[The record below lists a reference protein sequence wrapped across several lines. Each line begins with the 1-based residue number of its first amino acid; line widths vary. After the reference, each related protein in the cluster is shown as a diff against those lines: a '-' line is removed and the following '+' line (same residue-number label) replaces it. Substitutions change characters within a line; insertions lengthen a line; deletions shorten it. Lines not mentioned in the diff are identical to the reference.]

1 MMQATLNYPHHRH
14 DAAWIQSRFAVLPDN
29 YHDSVARE
37 YTERFQQAGQ
47 HEGEKRRNA
56 NLFLLDLAERAQK
69 RVFTLSDDALV
80 RKSERLAL
88 LCRRLVRDGNQ
99 AATASE
105 CVSERSVQAVL
116 AVYQGQGFSVAALQA
131 KHDVQGIIA
140 RLSDATWWFR
150 QLLRYQDRAQEAFA
164 IQLGEVRR
172 GRGLYLSQAMFK
184 QLQARIQSS
193 LQALAN
199 LEAVN
204 EATGETVDMLTVL
217 KGSVANPELRRIE
230 LMVRMRGFEEAAN
243 QAGHVGMFYTLTCPS
258 KFHRFTT
265 EVNPQGQKRLAPNP
279 SYGNYTPREAQS
291 YLTALWARIRAKLK
305 RDGLTAYGFR
315 IAEPHHDGCPHW
327 HMLLF
332 VQPEQQAQVTAIL
345 QDYALREDGNEKG
358 AAAYRFQAVAIDP
371 KKGSATGYIAK
382 YVSKNINGF
391 GVDEDHEG
399 HTDAQDSS
407 QRVRA
412 WASLWGIR
420 QFQQIGGA
428 PVGVWRE
435 LRRLDAAPEGLSES
449 LLEQARSAADQ
460 ADWCAYLQLQGLLTP
475 RNQQPIGVLRL
486 VPSDVNGKLKES
498 RYGELV
504 ERVHGLRFQGLQI
517 LTHTEVWTIQA
528 KANSPNTPKA
538 SLPIPES
545 SIRFEF
551 SSSGAA
557 AKPRSTVN
565 NCTRLPVDK
574 VERVENEQ
582 EDDLLY
588 ARRERAAIV
597 LESLASLKT
606 LDRPAQVLATQGQNF
621 TSTTFTE
628 SQTCKSHLIRP

>member
-1 MMQATLNYPHHRH
+1 MTQTTLNYPHHRQ
-14 DAAWIQSRFAVLPDN
+14 DAAWIQSRFTVLPDN
-29 YHDSVARE
+29 YHASVARE

-47 HEGEKRRNA
+47 HDGEKRRNA

-88 LCRRLVRDGNQ
+88 LCRRLVRDGNP

-131 KHDVQGIIA
+131 KHDAAGILA
-140 RLSDATWWFR
+140 RLSDAAWWFR

-279 SYGNYTPREAQS
+279 HYGNYTPREAQS
-291 YLTALWARIRAKLK
+291 YLTALWARVRAKLK

-399 HTDAQDSS
+399 HTAAQDSS

-435 LRRLDAAPEGLSES
+435 LRRLDTAPEG
-449 LLEQARSAADQ
+449 LLEQARIAADQ
-460 ADWCAYLQLQGLLTP
+460 ANWCSYLQLQG
-475 RNQQPIGVLRL
+475 GVLTARKDQPL
-486 VPSDVNGKLKES
+486 RIYTVERINAETGEVLSN

-504 ERVHGLRFQGLQI
+504 DKVEGVSFLGIPALKTRVH
-517 LTHTEVWTIQA
+517 VWKIQTKQTA
-528 KANSPNTPKA
+528 TKA
-538 SLPIPES
+538 SLPVPES
-545 SIRFEF
+545 SIRFDF
-551 SSSGAA
+551 SSSGVAA
-557 AKPRSTVN
+557 HPRSTVN
-565 NCTRLPVDK
+565 NCTRLPIDE
-574 VERVENEQ
+574 VEHTENEQ

-588 ARRERAAIV
+588 ARRERAAII
-597 LESLASLKT
+597 LESLDSLDA
-606 LDRPAQVLATQGQNF
+606 LNRPAQVLETPEQNF
-621 TSTTFTE
+621 TSTTFTG
-628 SQTCKSHLIRP
+628 SKTCKSHLIRP

>member
-1 MMQATLNYPHHRH
+1 MMQTTLNYPHHRQ
-14 DAAWIQSRFAVLPDN
+14 DTAWIQSRFTVLPDN
-29 YHDSVARE
+29 YHTSIARE
-37 YTERFQQAGQ
+37 YAERFQHAGQ
-47 HEGEKRRNA
+47 HDGEKRRNA
-56 NLFLLDLAERAQK
+56 NLLLLDLAERAQK

-99 AATASE
+99 AVTASE
-105 CVSERSVQAVL
+105 CLSERSVKAVL
-116 AVYQGQGFSVAALQA
+116 AVYQGQGFSAESLQA
-131 KHDVQGIIA
+131 KHEAAGILA
-140 RLSDATWWFR
+140 RLSDADWWFR
-150 QLLRYQDRAQEAFA
+150 QLLRYQDRAQETFA

-184 QLQARIQSS
+184 QMQARVQSS
-193 LQALAN
+193 IQALAN

-243 QAGHVGMFYTLTCPS
+243 QAGHIGMFYTLTCPS

-279 SYGNYTPREAQS
+279 HYGNYTPREAQS
-291 YLTALWARIRAKLK
+291 YLTALWAKVRAKLK
-305 RDGLTAYGFR
+305 RDSLTAYGFR

-371 KKGSATGYIAK
+371 NKGSATGYIAK

-391 GVDEDHEG
+391 GIDEDYEG
-399 HTDAQDSS
+399 QTAAQDSS

-435 LRRLDAAPEGLSES
+435 LRRLDTAPEG

-460 ADWCAYLQLQGLLTP
+460 ADWCNYLHLQG
-475 RNQQPIGVLRL
+475 GVLTARKDQPL
-486 VPSDVNGKLKES
+486 RIYTVERINVETGEVLSN
-498 RYGELV
+498 RYGERVDKV
-504 ERVHGLRFQGLQI
+504 EGVSFLGTPALKTRVH
-517 LTHTEVWTIQA
+517 VWKIQA
-528 KANSPNTPKA
+528 KDAKPKPKID
-538 SLPIPES
+538 LPVPES
-545 SIRFEF
+545 SIRFDF

-557 AKPRSTVN
+557 AQPRSTVN
-565 NCTRLPVDK
+565 NCTRLPINE
-574 VERVENEQ
+574 VEHTENEQ

-597 LESLASLKT
+597 LESLASLEI
-606 LDRPAQVLATQGQNF
+606 LDRPAQVLETPEQNF

-628 SQTCKSHLIRP
+628 SQTCKSHLTRP

>member
-1 MMQATLNYPHHRH
+1 MMQTALNQFHHRQ
-14 DAAWIQSRFAVLPDN
+14 DAAWIQSRFAVLPDD
-29 YHDSVARE
+29 YHATIARE
-37 YTERFQQAGQ
+37 YTERFEQAGQ

-56 NLFLLDLAERAQK
+56 NLFLLDLAEHAQK

-80 RKSERLAL
+80 RKSERLAF

-99 AATASE
+99 AETASE
-105 CVSERSVQAVL
+105 CVSERSLQAVL
-116 AVYQGQGFSVAALQA
+116 AVYQQQGFSTTALQA
-131 KHDVQGIIA
+131 KHTAQGIIA
-140 RLSDATWWFR
+140 RLSDADWWFR
-150 QLLRYQDRAQEAFA
+150 QLVRYQDRAQEGFA

-184 QLQARIQSS
+184 QMQARIQSS
-193 LQALAN
+193 IQALAN

-204 EATGETVDMLTVL
+204 EETGETVDMLTVL
-217 KGSVANPELRRIE
+217 KGSVANPELRRVE
-230 LMVRMRGFEEAAN
+230 LMVRMRGFEEAAK

-265 EVNPQGQKRLAPNP
+265 EVNQQGQKRLAPNP
-279 SYGNYTPREAQS
+279 HYGNYTPREAQS
-291 YLTALWARIRAKLK
+291 YLTALWAKVRAKLK
-305 RDGLTAYGFR
+305 RDGLIAYGFR

-332 VQPEQQAQVTAIL
+332 VHPEQQALVTSIL

-371 KKGSATGYIAK
+371 NKGSATGYIAK
-382 YVSKNINGF
+382 YVSKNINGY
-391 GVDEDHEG
+391 GVDQDDEG
-399 HTDAQDSS
+399 QTDAQDSS

-435 LRRLDAAPEGLSES
+435 LRRLDAAPDG
-449 LLEQARSAADQ
+449 LLEQARIAADQ
-460 ADWCAYLQLQGLLTP
+460 ADWCNYLQLQG
-475 RNQQPIGVLRL
+475 GVLTARKDQPL
-486 VPSDVNGKLKES
+486 RVYTVERINSETGEVLSN

-504 ERVHGLRFQGLQI
+504 DKVEGVSLLGAPALKTRVH
-517 LTHTEVWTIQA
+517 VWKIQA
-528 KANSPNTPKA
+528 KDTNTKKG
-538 SLPIPES
+538 LPVPVS

-551 SSSGAA
+551 SSSSVAA
-557 AKPRSTVN
+557 QPRSTVN
-565 NCTRLPVDK
+565 NCTRLPIDE
-574 VERVENEQ
+574 VEHTENEQ

-588 ARRERAAIV
+588 ARRERAAII
-597 LESLASLKT
+597 LESLDSLDA
-606 LDRPAQVLATQGQNF
+606 LNRPAQVLETPEQNF
-621 TSTTFTE
+621 TSTTFTG
-628 SQTCKSHLIRP
+628 SKTCKSHLIRP

>member
-1 MMQATLNYPHHRH
+1 MMQAIPNHSHHQQ
-14 DAAWIQSRFAVLPDN
+14 DAAWIQSRFAVLPDD
-29 YHDSVARE
+29 YHTSIARE

-47 HEGEKRRNA
+47 HDGEKRRNA
-56 NLFLLDLAERAQK
+56 NLFLLNLAERAQK
-69 RVFTLSDDALV
+69 RVFTLSAAALV

-88 LCRRLVRDGNQ
+88 LCRRLVREAQ
-99 AATASE
+99 E
-105 CVSERSVQAVL
+105 PERAFQAVL
-116 AVYQGQGFSVAALQA
+116 AVYQQQGFSVEALQA
-131 KHDVQGIIA
+131 THEGQGIIA
-140 RLSDATWWFR
+140 RLSDADWWFR
-150 QLLRYQDRAQEAFA
+150 KLLRYQDRAQEAFA

-184 QLQARIQSS
+184 QMQARIQSS
-193 LQALAN
+193 IQALAN

-204 EATGETVDMLTVL
+204 ESTGETVDMLTVL
-217 KGSVANPELRRIE
+217 KSSVANPELRRIE

-265 EVNPQGQKRLAPNP
+265 EINRQGQKRLAPNP
-279 SYGNYTPREAQS
+279 SYGNYTPREAQN
-291 YLTALWARIRAKLK
+291 YLTGLWARVRAKLK
-305 RDGLTAYGFR
+305 RDGLIAYGFR

-345 QDYALREDGNEKG
+345 QDYALREDGTEKG

-399 HTDAQDSS
+399 QTNAQDSS

-435 LRRLDAAPEGLSES
+435 LRRLDAAPEGL
-449 LLEQARSAADQ
+449 LEQARIAADQ
-460 ADWCAYLQLQGLLTP
+460 ADWYSYLQLQG
-475 RNQQPIGVLRL
+475 GVLTARNHQPL
-486 VPSDVNGKLKES
+486 RIYTVERIDTETGEVLSN

-504 ERVHGLRFQGLQI
+504 DKVEGVSLLGAPALKTRVHI
-517 LTHTEVWTIQA
+517 WKIQTKDTA
-528 KANSPNTPKA
+528 TKA
-538 SLPIPES
+538 SLPVPES
-545 SIRFEF
+545 SIRFDF

-557 AKPRSTVN
+557 AQPRSTVN
-565 NCTRLPVDK
+565 NCTQAPNSE
-574 VERVENEQ
+574 VETAENDL
-582 EDDLLY
+582 EDDQLL
-588 ARRERAAIV
+588 ARRERAAII
-597 LESLASLKT
+597 LESLASLET
-606 LDRPAQVLATQGQNF
+606 LKRPAQVLETQERDF

-628 SQTCKSHLIRP
+628 SQTCKSQFIRP

>member
-1 MMQATLNYPHHRH
+1 MTPATLNQFHHRQ
-14 DAAWIQSRFAVLPDN
+14 DTAWIQSRFAVLPDD
-29 YHDSVARE
+29 YHATIARE
-37 YTERFQQAGQ
+37 YAERFEHQGQ
-47 HEGEKRRNA
+47 HDGEKRRNA

-99 AATASE
+99 AETASE
-105 CVSERSVQAVL
+105 CVSERSLQAVL
-116 AVYQGQGFSVAALQA
+116 AVYQQHGFSTTALQA
-131 KHDVQGIIA
+131 KHTAQGIIA
-140 RLSDATWWFR
+140 RLSSADWWFR
-150 QLLRYQDRAQEAFA
+150 QLVRYQDRAQEGFA

-172 GRGLYLSQAMFK
+172 GRGLYLSQALFK
-184 QLQARIQSS
+184 QMQARIQSS
-193 LQALAN
+193 IQALAN

-204 EATGETVDMLTVL
+204 EETGETVDMLTVL
-217 KGSVANPELRRIE
+217 KSSVANPELRRVE
-230 LMVRMRGFEEAAN
+230 LMVRMRGFEEAAQ

-265 EVNPQGQKRLAPNP
+265 ELNKQGQKRLAPNP
-279 SYGNYTPREAQS
+279 HYGNYTPRDAQS
-291 YLTALWARIRAKLK
+291 YLTALWAKVRAKLK
-305 RDGLTAYGFR
+305 RDGLIAYGFR

-332 VQPEQQAQVTAIL
+332 VHPEQQARVTSIL

-358 AAAYRFQAVAIDP
+358 AAAYRFKAVAIDP
-371 KKGSATGYIAK
+371 DKGSATGYIAK
-382 YVSKNINGF
+382 YVSKNINGY
-391 GVDEDHEG
+391 GVDQDNEG
-399 HTDAQDSS
+399 HADAQASS

-435 LRRLDAAPEGLSES
+435 LRRLDAAPDG
-449 LLEQARSAADQ
+449 LLEQARIAADQ
-460 ADWCAYLQLQGLLTP
+460 ANWCSYVQLQG
-475 RNQQPIGVLRL
+475 GVLTARKDQPL
-486 VPSDVNGKLKES
+486 RVYTVERINSETGEVLSN

-504 ERVHGLRFQGLQI
+504 DKVEGVSLLGAPALKTRVHVWKIQTKDTGAKKGLP
-517 LTHTEVWTIQA
+517 V
-528 KANSPNTPKA
+528 PV
-538 SLPIPES
+538 S

-551 SSSGAA
+551 SSSSAA
-557 AKPRSTVN
+557 ANPRSTVN
-565 NCTRLPVDK
+565 NCTQASIIEEEKP
-574 VERVENEQ
+574 ENELE
-582 EDDLLY
+582 EDDLY

-597 LESLASLKT
+597 LESLASLEN
-606 LDRPAQVLATQGQNF
+606 LNRPVPVLEPLEQDF

-628 SQTCKSHLIRP
+628 SKICKNHLTRP

>member
-1 MMQATLNYPHHRH
+1 MMQTTLNYPHHRQ
-14 DAAWIQSRFAVLPDN
+14 DATWIQSRFAVLPDD
-29 YHDSVARE
+29 YHSSIARE

-47 HEGEKRRNA
+47 HDGEKRRNA

-80 RKSERLAL
+80 LKSERLAL
-88 LCRRLVRDGNQ
+88 LCRRLVREAQ
-99 AATASE
+99 E
-105 CVSERSVQAVL
+105 PERAFQAVL
-116 AVYQGQGFSVAALQA
+116 AVYQQQGFSLEALQA
-131 KHDVQGIIA
+131 AHEVQGIIA
-140 RLSDATWWFR
+140 RLSDAEWWFR
-150 QLLRYQDRAQEAFA
+150 KLLRYQYRAQESFA

-184 QLQARIQSS
+184 QMQARIQSS
-193 LQALAN
+193 IQALAN

-217 KGSVANPELRRIE
+217 KSSVANPELRRIE

-265 EVNPQGQKRLAPNP
+265 ELNRQGQKRLAPNP
-279 SYGNYTPREAQS
+279 SYGNYTPREAQN
-291 YLTALWARIRAKLK
+291 YLTDLWAKVRAKLN
-305 RDGLTAYGFR
+305 RDGLIIYGFR

-399 HTDAQDSS
+399 QTNAQDSS

-435 LRRLDAAPEGLSES
+435 LRRLDTAPEG
-449 LLEQARSAADQ
+449 LLEQARIAADQ
-460 ADWCAYLQLQGLLTP
+460 ADWCSYLQLQG
-475 RNQQPIGVLRL
+475 GVLTARNHQPL
-486 VPSDVNGKLKES
+486 RIYTVERINTETGEVLSN
-498 RYGELV
+498 RYGERVDKV
-504 ERVHGLRFQGLQI
+504 EGVSLLGAPALKTRVHI
-517 LTHTEVWTIQA
+517 WKIQTKDTA
-528 KANSPNTPKA
+528 TKA
-538 SLPIPES
+538 SLPVPES
-545 SIRFEF
+545 SIRFDF

-557 AKPRSTVN
+557 AQPRSTVN
-565 NCTRLPVDK
+565 NCTRLPINE

-597 LESLASLKT
+597 LESLASLEA
-606 LDRPAQVLATQGQNF
+606 LDRSAQVLATPEQNF

-628 SQTCKSHLIRP
+628 SQTCKSQFIRP